1 MSYLTFDEYTEKGGA
16 LDSAAFSKCI
26 GLAEAKLNAMTPLVR
41 HPLTVTEAVKQA
53 TAFLIDNYA
62 APRLAGDGKVQEVA
76 SFSNDGV
83 TVSLSTK
90 SEQDKEKDLYDVVH
104 TLLPHETRLGVRIR
118 C

>member
-16 LDSAAFSKCI
+16 LDSAAFSKC
-26 GLAEAKLNAMTPLVR
+26 LVYAEAKLNAMTPLEH

-62 APRLAGDGKVQEVA
+62 AQRFANAGEAQEVA

-83 TVSLSTK
+83 TVSLKTRT
-90 SEQDKEKDLYDVVH
+90 EQEKEKEIFDVVH
-104 TLLPHETRLGVRIR
+104 MLLPRETRLGVRMQ

>member
-26 GLAEAKLNAMTPLVR
+26 VYAEAKLNELTPLEH

-53 TAFLIDNYA
+53 TVYLIDNYA
-62 APRLAGDGKVQEVA
+62 AQRFADAGMAHEVA

-83 TVSLSTK
+83 TVSLTTK
-90 SEQDKEKDLYDVVH
+90 SEQDKEKEIFSVIH
-104 TLLPHETRLGVRIR
+104 TLLPRETRLGVRMR